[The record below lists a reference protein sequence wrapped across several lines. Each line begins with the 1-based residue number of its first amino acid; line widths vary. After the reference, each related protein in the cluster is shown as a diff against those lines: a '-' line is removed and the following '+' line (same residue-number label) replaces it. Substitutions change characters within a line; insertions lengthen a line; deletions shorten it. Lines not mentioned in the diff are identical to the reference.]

1 MGFKCCKVRFYMDL
15 GSLSRSCT
23 IQRLHQLSLNTS
35 FWTMKLDVH
44 WSVKQNKFSI
54 KRIII
59 TNISTIETVLFTKS
73 TKLTNNNKTMI
84 FVSLYVKYKS
94 WQVKTKKIISRS
106 QIGNNGHVRLIF
118 YLTSFWEVTTW
129 KYNFCMCIHH

>member
-1 MGFKCCKVRFYMDL
+1 MDL

-94 WQVKTKKIISRS
+94 WQVKTKKIISRA
-106 QIGNNGHVRLIF
+106 QIGNTN
-118 YLTSFWEVTTW
+118 
-129 KYNFCMCIHH
+129 K